1 MWSIGFE
8 YGEEMPIRKSYAEH
22 GDACATAHGIELIGD
37 VWTYPVVREM
47 FLGPKRFSEL
57 AALLHGITPAV
68 LTARL
73 RELET
78 KGVVVPTTFAPP
90 ALGKGYALTP
100 WGHELERPLEA
111 VAQWAHGSPSWNP
124 EGGLT
129 PDAAVLA
136 MKAMSRGVEH
146 RATSPLAVQ
155 LLLSDGRCAAPVT
168 YAYALTWDEQGL
180 AASRGDLPD
189 AAATV
194 RADSTAWAQAL
205 FGGDV
210 LPDGAVTGSGTMV
223 DVLLRRYSAARA

>member
-1 MWSIGFE
+1 
-8 YGEEMPIRKSYAEH
+8 MPIRKSYAEH
-22 GDACATAHGIELIGD
+22 GDACATTHGIELIGD

-47 FLGPKRFSEL
+47 FLGPKRFGEL

-73 RELET
+73 RELEA
-78 KGVVVPTTFAPP
+78 KGIVSPTTFPPP
-90 ALGKGYALTP
+90 ALGKGYELTP
-100 WGHELERPLEA
+100 WGHELEGPLVGIA
-111 VAQWAHGSPSWNP
+111 HWAHGSPSWSP

-146 RATSPLAVQ
+146 QAEEPLTVQ

-168 YAYALTWDEQGL
+168 YTYALTWDEAGL
-180 AASRGDLPD
+180 AAVRGDHSE

-194 RADSTAWAQAL
+194 RVDSTEWARAL
-205 FGGDV
+205 FGGAE
-210 LPDGAVTGSGTMV
+210 LPERAAAGSREV
-223 DVLLRRYSAARA
+223 IDALIARYSTSRT